1 MFKKENVTLRKYKP
15 VFTTTDGKV
24 IEGKTTKWLI
34 TNRIAGSVKEF
45 LMLGVS
51 DNGFISD
58 DLGDIY
64 ILYNIIKVSWAVVD
78 EKVVKDTFREYQ
90 FWVNE
95 EEVCQD

>member
-34 TNRIAGSVKEF
+34 TNRITGSVKEF

-64 ILYNIIKVSWAVVD
+64 ILYNIIKVSWDVVA

-95 EEVCQD
+95 EEACQD